1 MEGQAWSKANLK
13 VSISAH
19 HDRRDATMF
28 ELIIP
33 EDDEGDEPY
42 PGSIEPAHY
51 DMAGLV
57 ALLRQHE
64 HDPEAVQ
71 FLADMLEE

>member
-1 MEGQAWSKANLK
+1 
-13 VSISAH
+13 
-19 HDRRDATMF
+19 MF